1 MFELLQL
8 VHEYFIIPTTV
19 VVLIV
24 WLSVL
29 FIRRYRNPAKQLS
42 QQLRLVIADL
52 QSLQATVD
60 NKQLKQHLDAQLITK
75 PLLHLWQM
83 YQNILHDV
91 KSNIDGEQ

>member
-1 MFELLQL
+1 MAEC
-8 VHEYFIIPTTV
+8 FIYPALSQPSKTTKQQ
-19 VVLIV
+19 
-24 WLSVL
+24 
-29 FIRRYRNPAKQLS
+29 NNKTTKQLS

-75 PLLHLWQM
+75 PLLHPWQM
-83 YQNILHDV
+83 YQNTLHEV